1 MAESFSLL
9 KQCDITKEQVERLA
23 FVPQKGGSFLLLP
36 GFQCWWSP
44 EIIDYLHFPETNNQD
59 FSTYFLL
66 IYPEDLPAFREAL
79 RQLWGTGTCRF
90 SHRIWLNGDVVSVDF
105 SASRYPHPQKG
116 WFAVGAVA
124 EREQVSHPCSIETE
138 VSFPNGTFLS
148 PSPALAEFLH
158 VPESQLSSISLP
170 HLIAEEERP
179 IFQHWFSALP
189 TALLSSN
196 GTFQAKGGGKLYLTA
211 SLEAQSQPVHIT
223 FWKNPREE
231 NVPYSGF
238 EKAKLK
244 QELCTQMF
252 SGFAA
257 ELQSPIQVMISAL
270 QLCETQLSAIFPKE
284 QKELLRK
291 YFFYIHQNL
300 NHLTQITENL
310 LEAAQLN
317 NGVFATQFQFCEI
330 LDLAQSILES
340 ARPYAIQCGVELRF
354 ENNTGME
361 RLLLCCDSLC
371 IEHILLN
378 LLSNALK
385 NTRPGGMISL
395 HVSQEEAFVR
405 LAVKDNGVGMSPDRL
420 AQVLG
425 HYRDLL
431 STGHSLPETDWGFG
445 LRIVRSLAALHQ
457 GNLEGISK
465 AGEGSC
471 FSVTLSRALQPDT
484 NTVVRQN
491 TLEQRPQEREHR
503 AAIAFSKALLS
514 RFPIHEGISF
524 LEKA

>member
-1 MAESFSLL
+1 M
-9 KQCDITKEQVERLA
+9 
-23 FVPQKGGSFLLLP
+23 
-36 GFQCWWSP
+36 
-44 EIIDYLHFPETNNQD
+44 
-59 FSTYFLL
+59 
-66 IYPEDLPAFREAL
+66 
-79 RQLWGTGTCRF
+79 
-90 SHRIWLNGDVVSVDF
+90 
-105 SASRYPHPQKG
+105 
-116 WFAVGAVA
+116 
-124 EREQVSHPCSIETE
+124 
-138 VSFPNGTFLS
+138 
-148 PSPALAEFLH
+148 
-158 VPESQLSSISLP
+158 
-170 HLIAEEERP
+170 
-179 IFQHWFSALP
+179 
-189 TALLSSN
+189 
-196 GTFQAKGGGKLYLTA
+196 
-211 SLEAQSQPVHIT
+211 
-223 FWKNPREE
+223 
-231 NVPYSGF
+231 
-238 EKAKLK
+238 
-244 QELCTQMF
+244 
-252 SGFAA
+252 
-257 ELQSPIQVMISAL
+257 
-270 QLCETQLSAIFPKE
+270 
-284 QKELLRK
+284 
-291 YFFYIHQNL
+291 
-300 NHLTQITENL
+300 
-310 LEAAQLN
+310 
-317 NGVFATQFQFCEI
+317 FATQFQFCEI

-420 AQVLG
+420 AQALG

-491 TLEQRPQEREHR
+491 TLEQRPQERERR